1 MNIQHTYK
9 YTVTKLFPGG
19 VRPKMHLWVVL
30 IIALAVN
37 SCIEPYFADIGDEPE
52 LISIEGSIIK
62 GLSRQEIVISR
73 TTSLGNPVFEPVK
86 GCLVSVMDELNNEFV
101 FDETYNG
108 IYTLEIDQSSL
119 VEGRNYKM
127 VVVTPGGA
135 HYESEYEILESS
147 VPVDSVY
154 YDIEPSLDP
163 VNGIEADGLQFY
175 VDLLAPDT
183 VSRYFRWKITET
195 YEYTSAGPIHYYYM
209 DLSFEP
215 VVPDDIWGLYR
226 CWKTDELEDIF
237 LTSTLN
243 LATNEKK
250 QIPLNYVS
258 TLNDRLKIRYS
269 LLVHQYALDEE
280 AYNYFMQNKIATEG
294 SGGLYTRQ
302 PQQPI
307 TNIYN
312 VDDASERVLGYFWTS
327 EMTSRRIFVSKL
339 PELDVKD
346 YFYPLE
352 IFNMEDHGAGPFP
365 MAIME
370 EDGVR
375 ITGSPICFD
384 CTRRGGTTERPD
396 FWE

>member
-9 YTVTKLFPGG
+9 TTIKKLFA
-19 VRPKMHLWVVL
+19 LVVFA
-30 IIALAVN
+30 IIL
-37 SCIEPYFADIGDEPE
+37 SLSGCIEPYFADIDDEPE

-62 GLSRQEIVISR
+62 SLSRQEIVISR
-73 TTSLGNPVFEPVK
+73 TTSLGNPIFEPVT
-86 GCLVSVMDELNNEFV
+86 GCMVSVMDELNNEYV

-108 IYTLEIDQSSL
+108 IYTLEIDQASL
-119 VEGRNYKM
+119 VDGRNYKL
-127 VVVTPGGA
+127 VVVTPEGS
-135 HYESEYEILESS
+135 HYESEYKALESS

-175 VDLLAPDT
+175 VDLQASDS

-195 YEYTSAGPIHYYYM
+195 FEYTSGGPIHYYYM
-209 DLSFEP
+209 DLSFEQ

-226 CWKTDELEDIF
+226 CWKTTELEDIF

-243 LATNEKK
+243 LTANEKK

-258 TLNDRLKIRYS
+258 TLNDRLKIKYS
-269 LLVHQYALDEE
+269 LLVHQFSLDEE

-312 VDDASERVLGYFWTS
+312 VDDESERVLGYFWTS
-327 EMTSRRIFVSKL
+327 EMTSKRIFVPRL

-352 IFNMEDHGAGPFP
+352 PFDMEMHGAGPFP
-365 MAIME
+365 MPIME

-384 CTRRGGTTERPD
+384 CTRRGGTTERPK